1 MTYDIRKRKGKIRE
15 KQFNDRN
22 RFVEIRFFT
31 SERKMDRMENRINN
45 QSNQFGFYQSLKT

>member
-22 RFVEIRFFT
+22 RFVEIRFFA